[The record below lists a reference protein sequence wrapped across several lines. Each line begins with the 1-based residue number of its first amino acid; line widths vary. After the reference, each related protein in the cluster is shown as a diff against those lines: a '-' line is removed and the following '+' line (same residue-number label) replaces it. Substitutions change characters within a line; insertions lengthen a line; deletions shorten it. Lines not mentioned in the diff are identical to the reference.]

1 MHSDTNRESGWR
13 NRLLAEETEALL
25 GNAGFRRLYAGRMVS
40 RIGDKLYVVA
50 AMWLVFELTG
60 STLYTGLAGFLSK
73 APQALGFLVGPLVDR
88 ARLGRLLAVT
98 EATQAVIVC
107 SVPVAWWLGYPSVW
121 LVLAVVTLLT
131 LLRRITAPAEQAA
144 LPRLVPEALLPRANA
159 IDSTTKH
166 ALGATAEALS
176 GAIIAILGAVSLF
189 AVNGVTFVCSA
200 VTFGRL
206 DVPETSSTGDVPSG
220 REYIDDVR
228 RGLALVR
235 HSVVGHMVV
244 AAAMTGV
251 FTGMAT
257 AVLPAF
263 AVSIGSDAGTFGL
276 LVGATTVGTL
286 VGSLLAGRLDGL
298 GFGRITI
305 VGFLFAAVGRAT
317 AALAGWQPAVLLCYG
332 AAAVPVGVYNVLVSA
347 AIQTGVPNELL
358 GRVSSTTGSLVAVVG
373 PLGLLVG
380 GVLGGVLDSATVVG
394 ISAVGYLC
402 ISAYWLAVPSLREF
416 PAVIDVEV
424 GGFGRDRTSGSGAG

>member
-1 MHSDTNRESGWR
+1 MHSDVDGESGLR
-13 NRLLAEETEALL
+13 ARLLADETEALL
-25 GNAGFRRLYAGRMVS
+25 GNAGFQRLYAGRMVS

-60 STLYTGLAGFLSK
+60 STLYTGFAGFLSK
-73 APQALGFLVGPLVDR
+73 APQALGFLAGPLVDR

-98 EATQAVIVC
+98 EATQAVIVG
-107 SVPVAWWLGYPSVW
+107 SVPLAWWMGYLSVGHV
-121 LVLAVVTLLT
+121 LVVVTLLT
-131 LLRRITAPAEQAA
+131 VLRRVTAPAEQAA
-144 LPRLVPEALLPRANA
+144 LPRLVPEALLARANS

-189 AVNGVTFVCSA
+189 AVNAATFVCSA

-206 DVPETSSTGDVPSG
+206 DVPDASSTGEAPSA
-220 REYIDDVR
+220 REYLDDVR
-228 RGLALVR
+228 SGFALVR

-244 AAAMTGV
+244 AAALTGV

-263 AVSIGSDAGTFGL
+263 AGTIGSDAETFGL
-276 LVGATTVGTL
+276 LVGATTAGTL
-286 VGSLLAGRLDGL
+286 VGSLLAGRLHEVD
-298 GFGRITI
+298 FGQITV
-305 VGFLFAAVGRAT
+305 VGFLFAAAGRA
-317 AALAGWQPAVLLCYG
+317 AAAVVGWQPAVLLFYG
-332 AAAVPVGVYNVLVSA
+332 AAAIPVGVYNVLVSA

-373 PLGLLVG
+373 PLGLLAG
-380 GVLGGVLDSATVVG
+380 GVLGGVLDSATVVAL
-394 ISAVGYLC
+394 SAVGYLC
-402 ISAYWLAVPSLREF
+402 ISAYWLVVPSLREF
-416 PAVIDVEV
+416 PAVVDVEA
-424 GGFGRDRTSGSGAG
+424 GGFGRGRTGGSGAG